1 VSGPV
6 TLTVLLRP
14 AHGGE
19 PPAEG
24 VTAATAAAHAPDPD
38 AARRVQDWFA
48 AQGFEVAPVVGS
60 AFAITAPAEHVRAV
74 LGDVPDAGELD
85 RDRLPP
91 EVAEHVSAVVA
102 EPPPDFGPTSW

>member
-1 VSGPV
+1 MSTPL
-6 TLTVLLRP
+6 TLTVVLRP

-24 VTAATAAAHAPDPD
+24 VTAATAATHAPDPD

-48 AQGFEVAPVVGS
+48 SQGFDVTPVVGI
-60 AFAITAPAEHVRAV
+60 AFAITAPAEHARAA
-74 LGDVPDAGELD
+74 LGDVPDVGELD
-85 RDRLPP
+85 LRLPA
-91 EVAEHVSAVVA
+91 EIAEHVRAVVA